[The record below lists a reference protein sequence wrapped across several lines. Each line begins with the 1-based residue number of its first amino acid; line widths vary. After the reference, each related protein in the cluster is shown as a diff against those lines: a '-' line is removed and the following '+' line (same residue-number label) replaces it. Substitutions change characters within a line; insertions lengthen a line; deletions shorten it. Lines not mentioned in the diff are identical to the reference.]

1 MSEFLAR
8 LRAGGRLKLALRSLG
23 RRPVQ
28 FVVVVTLLAV
38 GFAAAGSVLTFLR
51 GAVLSPFPYPEP
63 ERIHYLYTSEPR
75 AEGGATER
83 WSWWS
88 GPDFLELKRE
98 ARSFE
103 ALGLFS
109 GGSFNWTGPGF
120 AERVRGLVVTPGY
133 FDVFGMAPVLGRTFT
148 EEDLRRQRD
157 LAVIG
162 QGFWERHLDADPG
175 VLGTTIELN
184 GRQRTVVGVMPER
197 FRHIGAKVWALTTT
211 DLAALDRNRRGLF
224 VMARLHPDVSADQ
237 AAAELEG
244 LRAAMAETYGG
255 SHPEYRDVAFL
266 LNPLADIV
274 ERAGPTIA
282 LLAGGVLLLLAL
294 TWFNVGHVLL
304 ARGMERRRDLAVR
317 MACGAKRSAVAADLL
332 VETLVLFLPA
342 VALGFAGAVLAL
354 DWLMALVP
362 PRPEGLEYIA
372 PEARIAVDP
381 VIFLALVG
389 LSLLGALAAG
399 LYPAI
404 RASSVR
410 LGEALKEGAKDTG
423 DASARGHWMTAA
435 QFALA
440 AVLLSGAALLLQ
452 TLNSLR
458 QVDLGFRAEGVT
470 TFQVTLP
477 SSRYDTPEAEAG
489 FYRELVE
496 RLRSRPE
503 ITSAGAS
510 HLVPLQGFEMR
521 APVTIRGQEGRND
534 GRPIAMLFE
543 QITPGYLETLEIP
556 LRQGREFSNA
566 DDRAAPPVAVVNRA
580 FVERYYPDG
589 AVLGEAVRLGDGD
602 RPWRRIVGVVGDV
615 RQYDI
620 ERAPEPA
627 VYLPHAQAADP
638 RGWMVVSLMPASP
651 GVDPAP
657 LIRETVRG
665 LDPDLPA
672 FMIQGLDD
680 VVASALG
687 IRHLAAVLATGFA
700 VTAFLVAMLGIFG
713 VMSQSVTRRRR
724 ELGLRGA
731 LGATPWR
738 LRGMVLGQTLRLAG
752 AGALAGLVLAVL
764 AHRWLASLLHGVG
777 PSDPVTLATTGA
789 ALLLAAL
796 LAAAVP
802 AWRASAIE
810 PARALRE
817 E

>member
-1 MSEFLAR
+1 MSSVHEKWQ
-8 LRAGGRLKLALRSLG
+8 LRQRLKFALRSLS

-28 FVVVVTLLAV
+28 AVVVVALLAI

-51 GAVLSPFPYPEP
+51 GAVLSPFPYAEP

-75 AEGGATER
+75 SEGGATER

-88 GPDFLELKRE
+88 GPDFLELKRQ

-103 ALGLFS
+103 ALGMFS

-133 FDVFGMAPVLGRTFT
+133 FDVFGVAPLMGRAFT
-148 EEDLRRQRD
+148 EADLRERRD
-157 LAVIG
+157 LAVISRS
-162 QGFWERHLDADPG
+162 FWERQLDADPD
-175 VLGTTIELN
+175 VLGRSLELN
-184 GRQRTVVGVMPER
+184 GHERVVVGVMPER
-197 FRHIGAKVWALTTT
+197 FRHIGAHVWTLART
-211 DLAALDRNRRGLF
+211 DLATLDRDRRGLF
-224 VMARLHPDVSADQ
+224 VMGRLKPGVTAAQAD
-237 AAAELEG
+237 AELEG
-244 LRAAMAETYGG
+244 LRIAMAEAYGG
-255 SHPEYRDVAFL
+255 GHPEYRNVAFL
-266 LNPLADIV
+266 LNPLADII

-282 LLAGGVLLLLAL
+282 LLAGGVLLLLVL
-294 TWFNVGHVLL
+294 TWLNVGHVLM

-317 MACGAKRSAVAADLL
+317 MACGARRSGVAADLL

-342 VALGFAGAVLAL
+342 VALGLAGAVLAL
-354 DWLMALVP
+354 DWLVALVP

-381 VIFLALVG
+381 IIFLALVA
-389 LSLLGALAAG
+389 LSLIGALAAG

-404 RASSVR
+404 RASGVR
-410 LGEALKEGAKDTG
+410 LGEALKEGARDTG
-423 DASARGHWMTAA
+423 DASGRGNWTTAA

-452 TLNSLR
+452 TLSSLR
-458 QVDLGFRAEGVT
+458 QVDLGFRSEGVV

-521 APVTIRGQEGRND
+521 NPATIRGQEGRND
-534 GRPIAMLFE
+534 GRPIAMIHGQF
-543 QITPGYLETLEIP
+543 TPGYRETLDIA
-556 LRQGREFSNA
+556 LLQGRDFTRA
-566 DDRAAPPVAVVNRA
+566 DDRAAPPVALVNRA
-580 FVERYYPDG
+580 FVDNYFPG
-589 AVLGEAVRLGDGD
+589 GGVLGEMVRLGDD
-602 RPWRRIVGVVGDV
+602 EQPWRRIVGVLGDV
-615 RQYDI
+615 RQFDI

-627 VYLPHAQAADP
+627 VYVPHAQADDP
-638 RGWMVVSLMPASP
+638 RGWMVVSVTPASP
-651 GVDPAP
+651 GIDPAP

-665 LDPDLPA
+665 LDPELPA

-687 IRHLAAVLATGFA
+687 VRHLAAVLATGFA

-713 VMSQSVTRRRR
+713 VMSQQVTRRRR

-731 LGATPWR
+731 LGATRWR
-738 LRGMVLGQTLRLAG
+738 LRRMVLGRA
-752 AGALAGLVLAVL
+752 LVLAAAGAATGLLAAVL
-764 AHRWLASLLHGVG
+764 LHRWLETLLYGVDAA
-777 PSDPVTLATTGA
+777 DPVTFGATATALIA
-789 ALLLAAL
+789 AGL

-802 AWRASAIE
+802 AWRASAIA

>member
-1 MSEFLAR
+1 MGQLRQR
-8 LRAGGRLKLALRSLG
+8 LRFALRSLS

-28 FVVVVTLLAV
+28 AVVVVALLAI

-51 GAVLSPFPYPEP
+51 GAVLSPFPYAEP

-75 AEGGATER
+75 SEGGATER

-88 GPDFLELKRE
+88 GPDFLELKRQ

-133 FDVFGMAPVLGRTFT
+133 FDVFAVAPIMGRTFT
-148 EEDLRRQRD
+148 GDDLRQQRD
-157 LAVIG
+157 LAVISRT
-162 QGFWERHLDADPG
+162 FWERQLDADPD
-175 VLGTTIELN
+175 VLGRTLDLN
-184 GRQRTVVGVMPER
+184 GHERVVVGVMPER
-197 FRHIGAKVWALTTT
+197 FRHIGAHVWTLTRT
-211 DLAALDRNRRGLF
+211 DLAALDRDRRGLF
-224 VMARLHPDVSADQ
+224 VMGRLKPGVTAVQAD
-237 AAAELEG
+237 AELEG
-244 LRAAMAETYGG
+244 LRAAMAEAYGG

-266 LNPLADIV
+266 LNPLADII

-282 LLAGGVLLLLAL
+282 LLAGGVMLLLVL
-294 TWFNVGHVLL
+294 TWLNVGHVLM

-317 MACGAKRSAVAADLL
+317 MACGAKRSGVTADLL

-342 VALGFAGAVLAL
+342 VALGLAGAVLAL
-354 DWLMALVP
+354 DWLVALVP

-381 VIFLALVG
+381 IIFVALVA
-389 LSLLGALAAG
+389 LSLIGVLAAG

-410 LGEALKEGAKDTG
+410 LGEALKEGARDTG
-423 DASARGHWMTAA
+423 DASGRGNWTTAA

-452 TLNSLR
+452 TLSSLR
-458 QVDLGFRAEGVT
+458 QVDLGFRSEGVV

-496 RLRSRPE
+496 RLRSRAE

-521 APVTIRGQEGRND
+521 TPVTIRGQAERND

-543 QITPGYLETLEIP
+543 QITPDYRETLDIP
-556 LRQGREFSNA
+556 LLQGREFGAA
-566 DDRAAPPVAVVNRA
+566 DDRTAPPVALVNRA
-580 FVERYYPDG
+580 FVERYYPEG
-589 AVLGEAVRLGDGD
+589 AVLGEMLRLGDD
-602 RPWRRIVGVVGDV
+602 EQPWRRIVGVLGDV
-615 RQYDI
+615 RQFDI
-620 ERAPEPA
+620 ERTPEPA
-627 VYLPHAQAADP
+627 VYVPHAQADDP
-638 RGWMVVSLMPASP
+638 RGWMVVSVTPASP
-651 GVDPAP
+651 GADPAP
-657 LIRETVRG
+657 LIRETVRA
-665 LDPDLPA
+665 LDPELPA
-672 FMIQGLDD
+672 FMVQGLDD

-687 IRHLAAVLATGFA
+687 VRHLAAVLATGFA

-713 VMSQSVTRRRR
+713 VMSQQVARRRR

-731 LGATPWR
+731 LGATRWR
-738 LRGMVLGQTLRLAG
+738 LRRMVLGRALALAG
-752 AGALAGLVLAVL
+752 AGAATGLVAAVL
-764 AHRWLASLLHGVG
+764 LHRWLETLLYGVG
-777 PSDPVTLATTGA
+777 AADPVTYGATAA
-789 ALLLAAL
+789 ALIAAGL

-802 AWRASAIE
+802 AWRASAIP